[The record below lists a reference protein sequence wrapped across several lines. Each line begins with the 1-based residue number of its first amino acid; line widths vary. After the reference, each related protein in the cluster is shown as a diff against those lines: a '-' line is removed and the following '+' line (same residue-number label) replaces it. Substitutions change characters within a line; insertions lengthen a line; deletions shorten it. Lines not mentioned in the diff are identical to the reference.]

1 MEFGVHLFTFLKRID
16 ASAVELL
23 PRLKDLGFDGC
34 EIPLLAEQLELVDV
48 TSLRRS
54 LDSLGLF
61 RIAGTGIPEHLSTIS
76 EDRGVRRKGLAFLSR
91 CVDLSAELGA
101 DLLAGALYAPFG
113 TGFVAGRTGEQR
125 ARSVESLHELCRYAL
140 PKGITIGLEPL
151 NRYEHFFINTAAEAV
166 ALIRE
171 VGAPNLKVHLDT
183 YHMNIEEK
191 SFREAVV
198 SSRDLLVHVHAAE
211 NDRGTPGTG
220 HIDWDGLFGGLAEI
234 GYRGRM
240 VVESFFETIPD
251 IAAFS
256 RVWRRLAP
264 DPETFCRESLAFLQN
279 KAEQHGLS

>member
-16 ASAVELL
+16 ASALELL
-23 PRLKDLGFDGC
+23 PRLKQLGFYGC

-48 TSLRRS
+48 TGLRRR
-54 LDSLGLF
+54 LDSLDLF

-76 EDRGVRRKGLAFLSR
+76 EDHEVRRDGLAFLSR
-91 CVDLSAELGA
+91 CVDLTAELGA

-113 TGFVAGRTGEQR
+113 TGFVSGRIDAQR
-125 ARSVESLHELCRYAL
+125 ARSVESLHELCRYARSRGVTL
-140 PKGITIGLEPL
+140 ALEPL

-166 ALIRE
+166 TLIRE

-191 SFREAVV
+191 SFRGAIV
-198 SSRDLLVHVHAAE
+198 SMRDLLVHVHAAE
-211 NDRGTPGTG
+211 NDRGVPGTG
-220 HIDWDGLFGGLAEI
+220 HIDWDGLFSGLAEI

-240 VVESFFETIPD
+240 VVESFFETILD

-279 KAEQHGLS
+279 KAKQYGLS